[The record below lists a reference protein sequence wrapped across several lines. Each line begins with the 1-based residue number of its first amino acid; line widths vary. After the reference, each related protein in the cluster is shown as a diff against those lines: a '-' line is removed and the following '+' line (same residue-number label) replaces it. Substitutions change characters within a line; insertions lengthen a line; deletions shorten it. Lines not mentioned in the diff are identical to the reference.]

1 MKRKGLRGT
10 IFALVAVV
18 LLELILV
25 ATYLVLSRCVIVN
38 WHLYPRDRKTLDL
51 CGQELSVQDYKT
63 LSWRLPDTDIRWN
76 VPFQDKYLSSDIQEL
91 TLTRLDAGDADALA
105 YFPKLEVVHAEACTD
120 YPGLAALSRQYPH
133 LDVRYSVPLA
143 GQSLPSSSTEVTV
156 LTLDAEAAA
165 MLDCLP
171 RLTRVN
177 VAARADEELIGQI
190 SRQHPD
196 WVIDTSN
203 AIDGVDVTAQTQSL
217 DLSGRELTP
226 AAVTQLVTCLP
237 QLETVDLRDCSLS
250 QTELMELSASFPDC
264 FFLWQAQIGKAQFLT
279 DAEEIDI
286 SGVKLDST
294 QAVEEM
300 LDCLP
305 NLKRVIMCSC
315 GLDDETMD
323 DLNRRYEDIR
333 FVWSVQ
339 IGIMQV
345 RTDAT
350 FFYPFVYE
358 RQMGIKNLR
367 VNEADLYPLR
377 YCTDMIAI
385 DIGHMSEVTTCEW
398 AAFMPNLKYLI
409 LVETSITDLTPL
421 SNLKNLVF
429 LEIFTTNITDYSP
442 LLGCTALE
450 DLNLGKTYGDPAP
463 IAKMTWLKNLWWSG
477 IQGTYGLPCSDAPE
491 LLAKALPNTTM
502 KFNLENPNV
511 NNGWRQL
518 DNYKAM
524 RDLMGVFYLT

>member
-1 MKRKGLRGT
+1 MKQKGLRGT
-10 IFALVAVV
+10 VISLAVV
-18 LLELILV
+18 ILLTLILI
-25 ATYLVLSRCVIVN
+25 AAYLILRRSVIVG
-38 WHLYPRDRKTLDL
+38 WHLYPRNQQTLDL
-51 CGQELSVQDYKT
+51 RAQTLSVQDYNL
-63 LSWRLPDTDIRWN
+63 LSWKLPETDILWN
-76 VPFQDKYLSSDIQEL
+76 VPFQNSYLSSDIQEL
-91 TLTRLDAGDADALA
+91 TLTQVDDDTVAMLA
-105 YFPKLEVVHAEACTD
+105 FFPQLQVVHAEQCTD
-120 YPGLAALSRQYPH
+120 YPGLAALWRQYPQ
-133 LDVRYSVPLA
+133 LDVRYSVPLDT
-143 GQSLPSSSTEVTV
+143 QTLPSSCTEAMV
-156 LTLDAEAAA
+156 LTLDDETAA

-171 RLTRVN
+171 RLTRVT
-177 VAARADEELIGQI
+177 VATCPDEEQIGEI
-190 SRQHPD
+190 SRRHPD
-196 WVIDTSN
+196 WAVDTSA
-203 AIDGVDVTAQTQSL
+203 AIDGVTVTAQTRSL
-217 DLSGRELTP
+217 DLSDR
-226 AAVTQLVTCLP
+226 QLDFSTVVWLAEHLS
-237 QLETVDLRDCSLS
+237 QLETVDLRDCSLT
-250 QTELMELSASFPDC
+250 QAEMMELSVSFPDC
-264 FFLWQAQIGKAQFLT
+264 FFLWQMQLGTAQFLT
-279 DAEEIDI
+279 DAEEIDL
-286 SGVKLDST
+286 SGVELDST
-294 QAVEEM
+294 QPVEEL
-300 LDCLP
+300 LDYLP

-323 DLNRRYEDIR
+323 ALNRRYADIR

-358 RQMGIKNLR
+358 RQMGLKDLR
-367 VNEADLYPLR
+367 VDEADLYPLR

-385 DIGHMSEVTTCEW
+385 DIGHMTYVTTCEW

-409 LVETSITDLTPL
+409 LAETAITDLTPL

-450 DLNLGKTYGDPAP
+450 DLNLGNTYGDPAP

-477 IQGTYGLPCSDAPE
+477 IQGTYGLPCSDAPA
-491 LLAKALPNTTM
+491 LLAQALPNTTM
-502 KFNLENPNV
+502 KFNLETPNA

>member
-1 MKRKGLRGT
+1 MERKELRGT
-10 IFALVAVV
+10 FLALAVVV
-18 LLELILV
+18 LLAVILIV
-25 ATYLVLSRCVIVN
+25 TYLVLGRSVIVN
-38 WHLYPRDRKTLDL
+38 WHLYPRNRQALDL
-51 CGQELSVQDYKT
+51 RGQNLSVQDYKM
-63 LSWRLPDTDIRWN
+63 LSWKLPDTDICWN
-76 VPFQDKYLSSDIQEL
+76 VPFQDKYLPSNSREL
-91 TLTRLDAGDADALA
+91 TLTRLDDDVAGALV
-105 YFPKLEVVHAEACTD
+105 YFPQLEVIHAEQCTD
-120 YPGLAALSRQYPH
+120 YSGLAALWEQFPQ
-133 LDVRYSVPLA
+133 LDVRYSVPLVR
-143 GQSLPSSSTEVTV
+143 QRLPSSSTEVKV
-156 LTLDAEAAA
+156 LSLDAETAAI
-165 MLDCLP
+165 LEYLP

-177 VAARADEELIGQI
+177 VATCADEGLIDEI
-190 SRQHPD
+190 SLQHPD
-196 WVIDTSN
+196 WTVDTSDT
-203 AIDGVDVTAQTQSL
+203 IDGVKVTAQTRSL
-217 DLSGRELTP
+217 DLSGKQLTL
-226 AAVTQLVTCLP
+226 AAVTWLVENLP
-237 QLETVDLRDCSLS
+237 RLETVNLSDCSLS
-250 QTELMELSASFPDC
+250 QAELMELTASFPDC
-264 FFLWQAQIGKAQFLT
+264 FFLWRAQIGKAQFLT

-286 SGVKLDST
+286 SGVQLDST
-294 QAVEEM
+294 RAVEEM
-300 LDCLP
+300 LDFLP
-305 NLKRVIMCSC
+305 NVKRVIMCSC

-333 FVWSVQ
+333 FVWSVN
-339 IGIMQV
+339 IKNIKV

-367 VNEADLYPLR
+367 VNETDLYPLR

-429 LEIFTTNITDYSP
+429 LEIFTTKITDYSP

-491 LLAKALPNTTM
+491 MLAKALPNTTM
-502 KFNLENPNV
+502 KFRLDNPNV

-524 RDLMGVFYLT
+524 RDVMGIFYLT